1 MMVLWVSNGLM
12 MAFQ

>member
-1 MMVLWVSNGLM
+1 MVLWVSNGLM